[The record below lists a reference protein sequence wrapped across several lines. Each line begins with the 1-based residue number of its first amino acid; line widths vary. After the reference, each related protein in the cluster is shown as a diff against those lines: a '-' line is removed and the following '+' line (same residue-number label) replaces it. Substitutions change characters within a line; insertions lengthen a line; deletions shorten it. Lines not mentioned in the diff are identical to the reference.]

1 MITEIN
7 VRFVAFISSLAQAG
21 ANLPL
26 DYLEMNLN
34 PDNFL
39 HVYKHYEFPKGAIFL
54 RDVDEKPVVM
64 NEKDLLN
71 MDPHHA

>member
-7 VRFVAFISSLAQAG
+7 VRFVAFVSSLAKAG

-26 DYLEMNLN
+26 DYLEANLN
-34 PDNFL
+34 SEHFS
-39 HVYKHYEFPKGAIFL
+39 HTYKHYEFPQGTIFL

-64 NEKDLLN
+64 NEKDLLT
-71 MDPHHA
+71 MGPSHA